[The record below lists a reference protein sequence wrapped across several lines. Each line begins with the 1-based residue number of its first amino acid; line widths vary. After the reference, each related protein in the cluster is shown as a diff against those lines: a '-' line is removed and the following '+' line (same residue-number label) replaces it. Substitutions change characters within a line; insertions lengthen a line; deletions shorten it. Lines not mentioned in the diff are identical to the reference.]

1 MSDIK
6 PLKVDLGDRLA
17 KEIDYGVHATLSSM
31 FGLKPQVGVFTLVD
45 ECTVK
50 GDVSGIVT
58 LTQEK
63 IEGTLI
69 VTFPKATIFG
79 ILAKMY
85 RKPFTEVNQS
95 VKLGVGELTNI
106 IYGVVKAN
114 LNKDGFQFKMAV
126 PSVVIGDQHTVIPF
140 DSGPT
145 MVVPFSSEVGTFH
158 VLLSFRECQ
167 DDAKAA

>member
-1 MSDIK
+1 MSVIK
-6 PLKVDLGDRLA
+6 PLKVELGERLS

-31 FGLKPQVGVFTLVD
+31 FGLKPKVGNFTLED
-45 ECTVK
+45 ECDVK

-145 MVVPFSSEVGTFH
+145 MIVPFTTELGPFH
-158 VLLSFRECQ
+158 VLLSFRERHEET
-167 DDAKAA
+167 KAA